1 MRAGRVLVL
10 IACVLHAVGGE
21 DFDVKGPPRAKE
33 GPRPLTFARVPFP
46 PDDLV
51 EPFVSK
57 VTALPDYS
65 LQDLL
70 RDEVNLLHPFLEGH
84 FRDSGRVKGAGGEVE
99 GRQGSGLAAKDFPKD
114 STVAEAARNRA
125 SFGGV
130 KEKLMRAVE
139 RQGKAVARQ
148 FSSLSFPSL
157 EAALLSL
164 AFLTFAVFLIDLVQ
178 DVLSANSTSSGRHAR
193 AAREQEEDQRTTDL
207 IVLALTSLDTVSH
220 GRENPECGQKLLCH
234 LNRSGWHDEGI
245 LGTASNYVV
254 SLFLALYSPDSGF
267 QRNLDAAQFGREKQE
282 CVDKYTACPSI
293 LGDLIYHR

>member
-1 MRAGRVLVL
+1 MLTFLASVFGVLS
-10 IACVLHAVGGE
+10 GE
-21 DFDVKGPPRAKE
+21 KLDTD
-33 GPRPLTFARVPFP
+33 PLTSDPVPFP

-51 EPFVSK
+51 APFVSK
-57 VTALPDYS
+57 VTALPDYT

-70 RDEVNLLHPFLEGH
+70 QPFLGGQGQAK
-84 FRDSGRVKGAGGEVE
+84 FQKDSGLAPKDRVKGA
-99 GRQGSGLAAKDFPKD
+99 AAA
-114 STVAEAARNRA
+114 AEAAR
-125 SFGGV
+125 SPTPVGGV
-130 KEKLMRAVE
+130 KEMLMQAVE
-139 RQGKAVARQ
+139 TRGKAVARQ

-178 DVLSANSTSSGRHAR
+178 DVLSTNSTSTGRHTRNAR
-193 AAREQEEDQRTTDL
+193 DPEEDQRTTDL

-254 SLFLALYSPDSGF
+254 SLFLTLFSPESGF
-267 QRNLDAAQFGREKQE
+267 QRNMDAAQYGRDKQE
-282 CVDKYTACPSI
+282 CVDKYTSCPSI

>member
-1 MRAGRVLVL
+1 MRSAPTIIIFASALGVLSGDQ
-10 IACVLHAVGGE
+10 LHTS
-21 DFDVKGPPRAKE
+21 PSE
-33 GPRPLTFARVPFP
+33 GPRRPLTSDPVPFP

-51 EPFVSK
+51 APFVSK

-70 RDEVNLLHPFLEGH
+70 QPFLGGQGH
-84 FRDSGRVKGAGGEVE
+84 GKLQEDFDLAQKDSFRDST
-99 GRQGSGLAAKDFPKD
+99 AAETTRDPTPF
-114 STVAEAARNRA
+114 A
-125 SFGGV
+125 GV
-130 KEKLMRAVE
+130 KEDLIRAVE
-139 RQGKAVARQ
+139 SRGKAVARQ

-178 DVLSANSTSSGRHAR
+178 DVLSTNSTSTGRHTRNAR
-193 AAREQEEDQRTTDL
+193 DPDEDQRTTDL

-234 LNRSGWHDEGI
+234 LNRSGWHDDGI
-245 LGTASNYVV
+245 LGTASNYVM
-254 SLFLALYSPDSGF
+254 SLFLTLLSPDSGF
-267 QRNLDAAQFGREKQE
+267 QRNLDAAQYGRDQQE
-282 CVDKYTACPSI
+282 CVDKYTSCPSI

>member
-1 MRAGRVLVL
+1 MRSVGTILFFASAFSVLN
-10 IACVLHAVGGE
+10 GE
-21 DFDVKGPPRAKE
+21 QLVTSPPKGTA
-33 GPRPLTFARVPFP
+33 RPLTSDPVPFP

-51 EPFVSK
+51 APFVSK

-70 RDEVNLLHPFLEGH
+70 QPFLGGQGQAKVQEE
-84 FRDSGRVKGAGGEVE
+84 FDPAQRDPLRDTTA
-99 GRQGSGLAAKDFPKD
+99 
-114 STVAEAARNRA
+114 AEAARNPTP
-125 SFGGV
+125 FEGI
-130 KEKLMRAVE
+130 KEQLMRVVE
-139 RQGKAVARQ
+139 SRGKAVARQ

-178 DVLSANSTSSGRHAR
+178 DVLSTNSTSTGRHTRNAR
-193 AAREQEEDQRTTDL
+193 DPEEDQRTTDL

-234 LNRSGWHDEGI
+234 LNRSGWHDDGI

-254 SLFLALYSPDSGF
+254 SLFLTLFSPESGF
-267 QRNLDAAQFGREKQE
+267 QRNLDAAQYGRDKQE
-282 CVDKYTACPSI
+282 CVDRYTSCPSI